1 MTSRQHATP
10 SPSGRA
16 PLGDERLRRL
26 YAETLPASRSGALF
40 GAFPYPT
47 KISPET
53 IALFIATH
61 TQPGDT
67 VFDGFA
73 GSGTTGLAA
82 LLCGKPPA
90 SLKEKAKQLNLKVRW
105 GERKAV
111 LYELGALGAFIAQ
124 VLSNPPKPGVF
135 LKAADELLEAAAE
148 DDGWM
153 YEAMDTEAQ
162 QGAARHLVWSDVLIC
177 AACQESA
184 SMWEGCVS
192 RNPAI
197 ISSRFTCPSC
207 GCQTAHGEATKL
219 TERVEDDLLG
229 TPRQIRLRKP
239 AWIYGKTGARNWARP
254 VNSGDLDLL
263 REIDRMPLPGSVP
276 FVEIP
281 WGDLYRRGYHQG
293 VTHLHHFYTRRNL
306 LVFGRL
312 WERIGAFSGDVA
324 DALRFW
330 LLSYNASHATI
341 MSRVVAK
348 SGQKDL
354 IVTSAQPGVLYISG
368 LPVEK
373 NLIAGL
379 RRKLTTVANAFR
391 QLHGCK
397 GHVAVH
403 QRSSCQVELPDRS
416 VDYIFTDPP
425 FGANIPYAELNFINE
440 SWLNRYTDRTYEAII
455 SPSQGKTLA
464 DYQNLLRMA
473 FSEARR
479 VLKPSGLATV
489 VFNSASANLWSALQ
503 SAYTEA
509 GLGVQ
514 CASVLDKKQGSFKQ
528 VTTNGA
534 VRGDPILLLGKQGNG
549 RARQSNCPWTLAE
562 HLWREAALAPDP
574 MELTAQRL
582 YSRLVAHYLA
592 HHQAVPLNAESFYE
606 WHTARSR
613 SEGVANARI

>member
-1 MTSRQHATP
+1 M
-10 SPSGRA
+10 
-16 PLGDERLRRL
+16 
-26 YAETLPASRSGALF
+26 
-40 GAFPYPT
+40 
-47 KISPET
+47 
-53 IALFIATH
+53 
-61 TQPGDT
+61 
-67 VFDGFA
+67 
-73 GSGTTGLAA
+73 
-82 LLCGKPPA
+82 
-90 SLKEKAKQLNLKVRW
+90 
-105 GERKAV
+105 
-111 LYELGALGAFIAQ
+111 
-124 VLSNPPKPGVF
+124 
-135 LKAADELLEAAAE
+135 
-148 DDGWM
+148 
-153 YEAMDTEAQ
+153 
-162 QGAARHLVWSDVLIC
+162 
-177 AACQESA
+177 
-184 SMWEGCVS
+184 
-192 RNPAI
+192 
-197 ISSRFTCPSC
+197 
-207 GCQTAHGEATKL
+207 
-219 TERVEDDLLG
+219 
-229 TPRQIRLRKP
+229 
-239 AWIYGKTGARNWARP
+239 
-254 VNSGDLDLL
+254 
-263 REIDRMPLPGSVP
+263 PGSVP
-276 FVEIP
+276 CVEIP

-312 WERIGAFSGDVA
+312 WERVGAFSEDVA
-324 DALRFW
+324 NALRFW

-391 QLHGCK
+391 QIHGCK
-397 GHVAVH
+397 GHTEVH

-455 SPSQGKTLA
+455 SPSQGKTMA
-464 DYQNLLRMA
+464 DYQNLLGMA

-489 VFNSASANLWSALQ
+489 VFHSASADLWSALQ

-509 GLGVQ
+509 GWGVQ

-534 VRGDPILLLGKQGNG
+534 VRGDPVLLLGKQGNG
-549 RARQSNCPWTLAE
+549 PARQSDCPWTLAE

-574 MELTAQRL
+574 TELTAQRL

-592 HHQAVPLNAESFYE
+592 HHQAVPLDAESFYE
-606 WHTARSR
+606 WHAARSR
-613 SEGVANARI
+613 SEGVAND